1 MSSGMSGGRI
11 ALIIIGSILALA
23 SLGLLAGGGTL
34 LWAHT
39 TQRDDDGFYSTRFE
53 RFESPGYAIRSEDL
67 DLGTDGPDWLFEPGR
82 LGTIRLNATSGDP
95 AKELL
100 LGIGPKDAVESF
112 LRGVEHDVVVDVG
125 VDPFEAEYRHQP
137 GSRALPT
144 PGTQPF
150 WATVA
155 NRRLEWEVE
164 EGDWVAVVMNADG
177 SRGVAADLSVAAKSD
192 LILWVAIGS
201 LAAGLLL
208 GGLAALLILRGSRR
222 SSPDA
227 SRA

>member
-1 MSSGMSGGRI
+1 MSGGRI
-11 ALIIIGSILALA
+11 APLVAGSILALV

-39 TQRDDDGFYSTRFE
+39 TQRDDDGYYSTRFE
-53 RFESPGYAIRSEDL
+53 QFESPGYAIRSDDL
-67 DLGTDGPDWLFEPGR
+67 DLGTDGPDWLFEQGR
-82 LGTIRLNATSGDP
+82 LATIRLNATSGDP

-100 LGIGPKDAVESF
+100 LAIGPRDEVESF
-112 LRGVEHDVVVDVG
+112 LRGVEHDVVVDVE

-177 SRGVAADLSVAAKSD
+177 SRGVVADVSVAAKSD

-222 SSPDA
+222 NV
-227 SRA
+227 

>member
-1 MSSGMSGGRI
+1 MSGGRI
-11 ALIIIGSILALA
+11 ALLVAGSILALV

-39 TQRDDDGFYSTRFE
+39 TQRDDDGYYSTRFE
-53 RFESPGYAIRSEDL
+53 QFESPGYAIRSDDL
-67 DLGTDGPDWLFEPGR
+67 DLGTDGPDWLFEQGR
-82 LGTIRLNATSGDP
+82 LATIRLNATSGDP

-100 LGIGPKDAVESF
+100 LAIGPRDEVESF
-112 LRGVEHDVVVDVG
+112 LRGVEHDVVVDVE

-177 SRGVAADLSVAAKSD
+177 SRGVVADLSVAAKSD

-222 SSPDA
+222 NV
-227 SRA
+227 

>member
-1 MSSGMSGGRI
+1 MSGGRI
-11 ALIIIGSILALA
+11 ALLVAGSILALV

-39 TQRDDDGFYSTRFE
+39 TQRDDDGYYSTRFE
-53 RFESPGYAIRSEDL
+53 QFESPGYAIRSDDL
-67 DLGTDGPDWLFEPGR
+67 DLGTDGPDWLFEQGR
-82 LGTIRLNATSGDP
+82 LATIRLNATSGDP

-100 LGIGPKDAVESF
+100 LAIGPRDEVESF
-112 LRGVEHDVVVDVG
+112 LRGVEHDVVVDVE

-177 SRGVAADLSVAAKSD
+177 SRGVVADVSVAAKSD

-222 SSPDA
+222 NV
-227 SRA
+227 

>member
-1 MSSGMSGGRI
+1 MTAGRI
-11 ALIIIGSILALA
+11 ALIVIGSILALI

-53 RFESPGYAIRSEDL
+53 RFESPGYAIRSEDM
-67 DLGTDGPDWLFEPGR
+67 DLGTDGPDWLFEQGR
-82 LGTIRLNATSGDP
+82 LGTIRLTATNGDA

-112 LRGVEHDVVVDVG
+112 LRGVEHDVVVDVE
-125 VDPFEAEYRHQP
+125 VDPFEVEYRHQP
-137 GSRALPT
+137 GSRAPPT

-201 LAAGLLL
+201 LAAGLLF

>member
-1 MSSGMSGGRI
+1 MTGGRI
-11 ALIIIGSILALA
+11 ALIVGGSIFALA
-23 SLGLLAGGGTL
+23 SLGFLAGGGTL
-34 LWAHT
+34 LWAHM
-39 TQRDDDGFYSTRFE
+39 TQRDDDGYYSTRFE
-53 RFESPGYAIRSEDL
+53 RFETEGYAIRSDDL

-82 LGTIRLNATSGDP
+82 LGTIRLSATSGDP
-95 AKELL
+95 TKELL
-100 LGIGPKDAVESF
+100 LGIGPKDAVERF
-112 LRGVEHDVVVDVG
+112 LRGVEHDVVVDVE

-137 GSRALPT
+137 GSRAPPM
-144 PGTQPF
+144 PGAQPF

-164 EGDWVAVVMNADG
+164 EGDWVAVVMNAGG

-208 GGLAALLILRGSRR
+208 GGLSALLILRGSQRNV
-222 SSPDA
+222 
-227 SRA
+227 

>member
-1 MSSGMSGGRI
+1 MSGGRI
-11 ALIIIGSILALA
+11 ALIVIGSILALV

-53 RFESPGYAIRSEDL
+53 RFESPGYAIRSEGL

-112 LRGVEHDVVVDVG
+112 LRGVEHDLVVDVE

-137 GSRALPT
+137 GSRAPPT
-144 PGTQPF
+144 PGSQPF

-177 SRGVAADLSVAAKSD
+177 SRGVAADVSVAAKSD

-208 GGLAALLILRGSRR
+208 GGLAALLLLRGSRR

-227 SRA
+227 SRAP

>member
-1 MSSGMSGGRI
+1 MSNGMSGGRI
-11 ALIIIGSILALA
+11 ALIVIGSIVALI

-53 RFESPGYAIRSEDL
+53 RFESPGYAIRSEDM
-67 DLGTDGPDWLFEPGR
+67 DLGTDGPDWLFEQGR
-82 LGTIRLNATSGDP
+82 LGTIRLNAISGDP

-100 LGIGPKDAVESF
+100 LGIGPKEAVENF
-112 LRGVEHDVVVDVG
+112 LRGVEHDVVVDVE

-144 PGTQPF
+144 AGTQPF

-177 SRGVAADLSVAAKSD
+177 ARGV
-192 LILWVAIGS
+192 VAIS
-201 LAAGLLL
+201 AWP
-208 GGLAALLILRGSRR
+208 RR
-222 SSPDA
+222 A
-227 SRA
+227 T

>member
-1 MSSGMSGGRI
+1 MSGGRI
-11 ALIIIGSILALA
+11 APLVAGSILALV

-39 TQRDDDGFYSTRFE
+39 TQRDDDGYYSTRFE
-53 RFESPGYAIRSEDL
+53 QFESPGYAIRSDDL
-67 DLGTDGPDWLFEPGR
+67 DLGTDGPDWLFEQGR
-82 LGTIRLNATSGDP
+82 LATIRLNATSGDP

-100 LGIGPKDAVESF
+100 LAIGPRDEVESF
-112 LRGVEHDVVVDVG
+112 LRGVEHDVVVDVE

-177 SRGVAADLSVAAKSD
+177 ARGVVADLSVAAKSD
-192 LILWVAIGS
+192 LILGVAIGL

-208 GGLAALLILRGSRR
+208 GGLSALVILRGSRR
-222 SSPDA
+222 NV
-227 SRA
+227 

>member
-1 MSSGMSGGRI
+1 MTGGRI
-11 ALIIIGSILALA
+11 ALLVAGGILALV

-39 TQRDDDGFYSTRFE
+39 TQRDDDGYYSTRFE
-53 RFESPGYAIRSEDL
+53 RFESDGYAIRSDDL
-67 DLGTDGPDWLFEPGR
+67 DLSTDGPDWLFDEGR
-82 LGTIRLNATSGDP
+82 LGTIRLNASSADP

-100 LGIGPKDAVESF
+100 IGIGPKNAVESY
-112 LRGVEHDVVVDVG
+112 LRGVEHDVVVDVAL
-125 VDPFEAEYRHQP
+125 DPFEVEYRRQP
-137 GSRALPT
+137 GSRPLPT
-144 PGTQPF
+144 PGTQEF

-177 SRGVAADLSVAAKSD
+177 SRGVVADVSVAAKSD
-192 LILWVAIGS
+192 LILWVAFGL

-208 GGLAALLILRGSRR
+208 GALATLLIVRGSR
-222 SSPDA
+222 
-227 SRA
+227 SRPA

>member
-1 MSSGMSGGRI
+1 
-11 ALIIIGSILALA
+11 
-23 SLGLLAGGGTL
+23 
-34 LWAHT
+34 
-39 TQRDDDGFYSTRFE
+39 
-53 RFESPGYAIRSEDL
+53 
-67 DLGTDGPDWLFEPGR
+67 
-82 LGTIRLNATSGDP
+82 LGTIRLNATSDDP

-112 LRGVEHDVVVDVG
+112 LRGVEHDVVVDVEL
-125 VDPFEAEYRHQP
+125 DPFEAEYRHQP

-155 NRRLEWEVE
+155 NRSLEWEVE

-177 SRGVAADLSVAAKSD
+177 SRGVAADVSVAAKSD

-201 LAAGLLL
+201 LVAGLLL
-208 GGLAALLILRGSRR
+208 GGLAALLIMRGSRR
-222 SSPDA
+222 TLS
-227 SRA
+227 

>member
-1 MSSGMSGGRI
+1 MSGGRI
-11 ALIIIGSILALA
+11 ALIIIGSILALV

-39 TQRDDDGFYSTRFE
+39 TQRDDDGYYSTRFE
-53 RFESPGYAIRSEDL
+53 RFESPGYAIRSDDL
-67 DLGTDGPDWLFEPGR
+67 DLGTEGPDWLFEPGR
-82 LGTIRLNATSGDP
+82 LGTIRLNATRGDP
-95 AKELL
+95 TKELL
-100 LGIGPKDAVESF
+100 LGIGPQNAVESF
-112 LRGVEHDVVVDVG
+112 LRGVEHDVVVDVE

-144 PGTQPF
+144 PGAQPF

-177 SRGVAADLSVAAKSD
+177 SRGVAADLSVAAESD

-208 GGLAALLILRGSRR
+208 GGLAALLILRGLRR
-222 SSPDA
+222 NV
-227 SRA
+227 

>member
-1 MSSGMSGGRI
+1 MSGGRI
-11 ALIIIGSILALA
+11 ALIIAGSILALV

-39 TQRDDDGFYSTRFE
+39 TQRDDDGYYSTRFE
-53 RFESPGYAIRSEDL
+53 RFESPGYAIRSDDL
-67 DLGTDGPDWLFEPGR
+67 DLGTDGPDWLFEQGR
-82 LGTIRLNATSGDP
+82 LATIRLNATSGDP
-95 AKELL
+95 ANELL
-100 LGIGPKDAVESF
+100 LGIGPRDAVESF
-112 LRGVEHDVVVDVG
+112 LRGVEHDVVVDVE

-177 SRGVAADLSVAAKSD
+177 SRGVVADLSVAAKSD
-192 LILWVAIGS
+192 LILWVAIGL

-208 GGLAALLILRGSRR
+208 GGLSALLILRGSRR
-222 SSPDA
+222 NV
-227 SRA
+227 

>member
-1 MSSGMSGGRI
+1 MTGGRI
-11 ALIIIGSILALA
+11 ALIVVGSILALV

-39 TQRDDDGFYSTRFE
+39 TQRDDDGYYRTRVE
-53 RFESPGYAIRSEDL
+53 RFESPGYAIRSDDL
-67 DLGTDGPDWLFEPGR
+67 DLGTDGPDWLFDPGR

-95 AKELL
+95 GKELL
-100 LGIGPKDAVESF
+100 LGIGPKDAVESY
-112 LRGVEHDVVVDVG
+112 LRGVEHEVVVDVEL
-125 VDPFEAEYRHQP
+125 DPFEVEYRREP
-137 GSRALPT
+137 GSRTLPT

-164 EGDWVAVVMNADG
+164 QGDWVAVVMNADG
-177 SRGVAADLSVAAKSD
+177 SRGVVADLSVAAKSD

-201 LAAGLLL
+201 LVAGLLL

-222 SSPDA
+222 RAPTPTSSPA
-227 SRA
+227 SS